1 MEEMTM
7 RQRQQRIPQQPDL
20 FYPTSLMM
28 AISGDVRQRLLPLI
42 GTLLREA
49 TGQTKEADHEDHA

>member
-1 MEEMTM
+1 M